1 MASTRL
7 TFGEWTPDRPG
18 VMGNMTD
25 VMNAYPVASGYAAFP
40 NKVTF
45 GNAASETLTSVFA
58 GRSSGTTALF
68 ASSATKIYKF
78 DSSTLNFT
86 NVSKSG
92 GYNNP
97 VSDVVQFG
105 NVVITANN
113 AEKLQAWTVGTSTT
127 WADVSSDAPICKYVT
142 VVRDFVVTGNQS
154 ANPNRVQWSDINDE
168 TDWVSSAASQ
178 ADFQDIPDGGDIIGL
193 TGGEFG
199 LIFLQNS
206 IHRMTYVGSPLFFQ
220 FDNISRGIGCFAQGS
235 IAQYNRTSF
244 FLGDNGFYMCDGQTV
259 TAIGAE
265 KVDRWFFDNVDIQDI
280 DNMSAQVDPERK
292 IVIWNFKNVS
302 SGYNQLMYQWE
313 LGRWSY
319 ANIAISSIGG
329 ALTAGV
335 TLEQLDAYGTV
346 DSIEVSFDSR
356 QWAGGKF
363 FVAGTFGTNVVT
375 IDGPVLT
382 PSLVSGDFQADGL
395 NSVVTLAR
403 PIIDGGNASVSVAS
417 RARLDGEVTFGSSV
431 TADSENRVSLRSAG
445 KYHRV
450 KVTPS
455 GNWTTAVGV
464 DIEFAP
470 QGTR

>member
-1 MASTRL
+1 
-7 TFGEWTPDRPG
+7 
-18 VMGNMTD
+18 
-25 VMNAYPVASGYAAFP
+25 
-40 NKVTF
+40 
-45 GNAASETLTSVFA
+45 
-58 GRSSGTTALF
+58 
-68 ASSATKIYKF
+68 
-78 DSSTLNFT
+78 
-86 NVSKSG
+86 
-92 GYNNP
+92 
-97 VSDVVQFG
+97 
-105 NVVITANN
+105 
-113 AEKLQAWTVGTSTT
+113 
-127 WADVSSDAPICKYVT
+127 
-142 VVRDFVVTGNQS
+142 
-154 ANPNRVQWSDINDE
+154 
-168 TDWVSSAASQ
+168 
-178 ADFQDIPDGGDIIGL
+178 
-193 TGGEFG
+193 
-199 LIFLQNS
+199 
-206 IHRMTYVGSPLFFQ
+206 
-220 FDNISRGIGCFAQGS
+220 
-235 IAQYNRTSF
+235 
-244 FLGDNGFYMCDGQTV
+244 
-259 TAIGAE
+259 
-265 KVDRWFFDNVDIQDI
+265 
-280 DNMSAQVDPERK
+280 
-292 IVIWNFKNVS
+292 
-302 SGYNQLMYQWE
+302 MYQWE

-417 RARLDGEVTFGSSV
+417 RARLDGEITFGSSV
-431 TADSENRVSLRSAG
+431 SADSENRVSLRSAG

-464 DIEFAP
+464 DVEFAP